1 MKAKQQNMEKNS
13 SVCVFFNSRP
23 RKILARH
30 LNKSVWVQNFSMAVV
45 CDNLCAFCLF
55 IPS

>member
-30 LNKSVWVQNFSMAVV
+30 LNKSAWVQNFSMAVV